1 MPILR
6 NNAPKTPLGLPGVGT
21 INPGASA
28 ACSQDAWERLKTNKV
43 VVAWRKVGLLSVE
56 GEVPAAIDAQA
67 SGVSSPPPV
76 GHADVASDEAA
87 DLNDEKDMVI
97 AELAKYGIEK
107 DRRSSLPTLWAL
119 LDEAKKARGAA

>member
-56 GEVPAAIDAQA
+56 GEVPAAIEPQA

-76 GHADVASDEAA
+76 GNADVVPDAEAA
-87 DLNDEKDMVI
+87 VNAEKDMVI

-107 DRRSSLPTLWAL
+107 DRRSSLPTLWGL
-119 LDEAKKARGAA
+119 LDDAKRARG

>member
-28 ACSQDAWERLKTNKV
+28 AASSDVWARLQNNAV
-43 VVAWRKVGLLSVE
+43 VKAWRKAGLLSVE
-56 GEVPAAIDAQA
+56 GEVPAALEPQP
-67 SGVSSPPPV
+67 SGVPSPPPV
-76 GHADVASDEAA
+76 GNAA
-87 DLNDEKDMVI
+87 VVPDTDAAVNAEKDMVI

-107 DRRSSLPTLWAL
+107 DRRSSLPTLWGL
-119 LDEAKKARGAA
+119 LDEAKKARGDA